1 MKTIND
7 YKYSQRAVAPIIATL
22 LMVAISVVGGIL
34 IFVFAQGF
42 FTDTNIAAPSI
53 ESLHIFGYDATNSAA
68 VKPHNFD
75 VGATAGAQYGLQ
87 TANAANTGTDIGKLI
102 EADHVLL
109 YVRNTGNVPVVISS
123 IKIFALSYTPVSAAC
138 TTALPAKLTFSVS
151 SLGTLAD
158 CTDQP
163 VIEAG
168 SDVTVY
174 IGYDEGLTT
183 GGNGKIKIGR
193 PLPVTIVTANG
204 ATFSKHLQLGLQLG
218 G

>member
-7 YKYSQRAVAPIIATL
+7 HKYSQRAVAPIIATL

-53 ESLHIFGYDATNSAA
+53 ESLHIFGYDASNN
-68 VKPHNFD
+68 VNLRPHNFD
-75 VGATAGAQYGLQ
+75 LASGVAAGSTIYGPQ
-87 TANAANTGTDIGKLI
+87 IANVANTGTDIGKLI
-102 EADHVLL
+102 DADHILL
-109 YVRNTGNVPVVISS
+109 YVRNTGNSPVVIST
-123 IKIFALSYTPVSAAC
+123 IRVFATTYSPVSGAAC
-138 TTALPAKLTFSVS
+138 TTTLPAVQTFSVS
-151 SLGTLAD
+151 GDGTLGR

-163 VIEAG
+163 IVPAG

-174 IGYDEGLTT
+174 IGYEDAD
-183 GGNGKIKIGR
+183 NGKIKIGR

-204 ATFSKHLQLGLQLG
+204 ATFSKHLQLGLQIG

>member
-1 MKTIND
+1 MTTNNER
-7 YKYSQRAVAPIIATL
+7 KYTRRAVAPIIATL
-22 LMVAISVVGGIL
+22 LMVAIAVVGGIL

-42 FTDTNIAAPSI
+42 FTDTNIGAPTI
-53 ESLHIFGYDATNSAA
+53 ETLHIFGYDATNSVK

-75 VGATAGAQYGLQ
+75 KATAADDDALYGLQ
-87 TANAANTGTDIGKLI
+87 VANEVNTAADIGKLI
-102 EADHVLL
+102 NADHVLL

-123 IKIFALSYTPVSAAC
+123 IKVFATSYSPVSAAC
-138 TTALPAKLTFSVS
+138 TPALPAKLTFSVS
-151 SLGTLAD
+151 GDGTIGR

-163 VIEAG
+163 VIQAG

-174 IGYDEGLTT
+174 IGYDEED
-183 GGNGKIKIGR
+183 NGKIKIGR